1 MRGGSRPEKLGTL
14 FFRVGLPGKTSV
26 AGGETRFSVRGF
38 LEGLSEKF
46 WPHFLAFG
54 GQIFPTDAGGKTPLT
69 ERGIPE
75 WEQEKWL
82 CGDLALGKTS

>member
-1 MRGGSRPEKLGTL
+1 MGEAGRKNLGLYYSEWAFLEKLLLRGEKL
-14 FFRVGLPGKTSV
+14 VFPCGLL
-26 AGGETRFSVRGF
+26 RG
-38 LEGLSEKF
+38 GLSEKF